1 MSNIIGGRGRGI
13 KRYAK
18 GDEMDKKVIK
28 DDEYLDIKVKKGKV
42 TIEQKKEK

>member
-1 MSNIIGGRGRGI
+1 
-13 KRYAK
+13 
-18 GDEMDKKVIK
+18 MDKKVIK